1 MRAYGWFL
9 GCSICVG
16 LSGAVLAQP
25 SVSFADL
32 QGAVIHTR
40 VLFQQEGLSNGQP
53 FQNQA
58 EAVSTITIDSTNTLT
73 NTVVSTAYNPRGIRT
88 SPPRTGSFT
97 LGQPREVSS
106 AGGGNA
112 MWSFQ
117 DGKLIN
123 IRSFKA
129 GAYRGTISFSRGAEG
144 LRCTLHAAYAREAGI
159 ADWNWISPISGTDIR
174 MKSIR
179 PISSDCQ
186 AAKR

>member
-1 MRAYGWFL
+1 MKAFRWLL

-16 LSGAVLAQP
+16 LSGPARAQQ

-32 QGAVIHTR
+32 QGVVIHTR

-58 EAVSTITIDSTNTLT
+58 ETVSTITINSTNTLT
-73 NTVVSTAYNPRGIRT
+73 TTVVSTAYNPQGTRT
-88 SPPRTGSFT
+88 SPARSGSFT
-97 LGQPREVSS
+97 LGQPREVPSV
-106 AGGGNA
+106 GGGHVL
-112 MWSFQ
+112 WIFQ

-123 IRSFKA
+123 LRTFKA
-129 GAYRGTISFSRGAEG
+129 GAFRGTIAFSRGAEG
-144 LRCTLHAAYAREAGI
+144 LRCTLRAAYAHEAGI

-179 PISSDCQ
+179 PIPSDCQ
-186 AAKR
+186 VAKR

>member
-9 GCSICVG
+9 GCSICIG
-16 LSGAVLAQP
+16 LSGPVRAQQP
-25 SVSFADL
+25 VSFADL

-88 SPPRTGSFT
+88 SPPRSGSFT
-97 LGQPREVSS
+97 LGQPREISS

-117 DGKLIN
+117 DGKLVN

-129 GAYRGTISFSRGAEG
+129 GAYRARFHSAAAPTAFDAH
-144 LRCTLHAAYAREAGI
+144 CTLPMPAKPELLTGI
-159 ADWNWISPISGTDIR
+159 GYPQSQAPISG
-174 MKSIR
+174 
-179 PISSDCQ
+179 
-186 AAKR
+186 